1 MGPSI
6 LRGICHECFR
16 LSLAAAAA
24 LLFATAAHAYSDEAV
39 KDGEALVQLAKDRYA
54 AGEGTAAEIA
64 RAQVFLLHM
73 KFEAGQIQRA
83 AYCQS
88 VMPDLQSVVREYES
102 EMRVGQRTL
111 EEVIDVKSKLYEF
124 KAFCQKG

>member
-1 MGPSI
+1 MNV
-6 LRGICHECFR
+6 FR
-16 LSLAAAAA
+16 LCLAAAAVV
-24 LLFATAAHAYSDEAV
+24 FVTAAYGYSDEAV
-39 KDGEALVQLAKDRYA
+39 KDGEALVQLTQDRYA
-54 AGEGTAAEIA
+54 AGEVTAADVA
-64 RAQVFLLHM
+64 RARIFLMYM

-88 VMPDLQSVVREYES
+88 AMPDWQSVVREYES

-124 KAFCQKG
+124 KAFCQKS